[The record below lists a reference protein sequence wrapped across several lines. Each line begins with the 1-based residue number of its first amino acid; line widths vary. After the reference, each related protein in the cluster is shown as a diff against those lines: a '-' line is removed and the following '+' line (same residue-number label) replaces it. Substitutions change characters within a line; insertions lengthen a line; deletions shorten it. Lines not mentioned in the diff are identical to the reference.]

1 MDGGAGDD
9 RADRWRAQW
18 DNAKTALAMRAGI
31 LLRLHVVANSDDAE
45 DQRVKLCVRDAVQDA
60 YQARAAQGEPM
71 LKQAQE
77 MLPELQM
84 AAEKAA
90 RQEGFD
96 GSVTATIENIAFDA
110 RELDGL
116 TIPAGIYP
124 ALMVRL
130 GDAQGHNWWGLLD
143 RDAALSA
150 AEVNAPGLCIWT
162 SGGVQWTLSLPALFA
177 QWFLGGNRMSR
188 RSRGLALLA
197 LMLCCMTL
205 SASAAVVAWGSRGA
219 QVTLIQQKLKQ
230 YGYFDGTVDGVFGRD
245 TYNAVVWFQ
254 KKNGLTADGAV
265 GPSTAAALG
274 VSLSGGTVAASSYQ
288 ESEIRVLA
296 RLVNG
301 EARGEPY
308 IGQVA
313 VAAVVLNRVKSSAF
327 PNTISGVVFQTGAFD
342 AVWDGQFD
350 LEPTANAIRAARD
363 AMNGWDP
370 TGGCLY
376 YYNPATATNSWIW
389 TRQVQLSIGN
399 ARAFAI

>member
-1 MDGGAGDD
+1 
-9 RADRWRAQW
+9 
-18 DNAKTALAMRAGI
+18 
-31 LLRLHVVANSDDAE
+31 
-45 DQRVKLCVRDAVQDA
+45 
-60 YQARAAQGEPM
+60 
-71 LKQAQE
+71 
-77 MLPELQM
+77 
-84 AAEKAA
+84 
-90 RQEGFD
+90 
-96 GSVTATIENIAFDA
+96 
-110 RELDGL
+110 
-116 TIPAGIYP
+116 
-124 ALMVRL
+124 
-130 GDAQGHNWWGLLD
+130 
-143 RDAALSA
+143 
-150 AEVNAPGLCIWT
+150 
-162 SGGVQWTLSLPALFA
+162 
-177 QWFLGGNRMSR
+177 MSR
-188 RSRGLALLA
+188 RSRGLTLLA
-197 LMLCCMTL
+197 LLLCCMTL

-254 KKNGLTADGAV
+254 KKNGLNADGAV

-308 IGQVA
+308 NGQVA

-370 TGGCLY
+370 TGGCIY
-376 YYNPATATNSWIW
+376 YYNPARTKSAWIYSR
-389 TRQVQLSIGN
+389 TVVTVIGKHY
-399 ARAFAI
+399 FAQ